1 MRIFKHFVPAQILVL
16 GAVDAVVLCVSMYAG
31 IALRF
36 FGSGL
41 DGQEQLLP
49 IYPKALAFAAMML
62 VTHGAMGLYTRD
74 IVRGNWDYSV
84 RFFASFVLGTALMTL
99 VFYALPDLFLGRGA
113 FALTVASA
121 VVLSILARA
130 VFLRV
135 VDRDA
140 LRRRII
146 VLGTGTRAAG
156 VEDMIRR
163 HNLAHRIEL
172 VGYLPMG
179 STTHHVDEAKIIKDE
194 APLLAICARYG
205 VEELVVGIRDR
216 RNGNVPIR
224 ELLECKLEG
233 ISIVELSSFFERET
247 GHVQLDSLNP
257 SWMVFSD
264 GFCRTSYRNAS
275 KRIVDVVAGL
285 AMLIASAP
293 LMLLTAVAIFAET
306 GRPILYRQLRIGECG
321 HPFEV
326 LKFRSMRV
334 DAERDG
340 VAQWAQRNDSRITRV
355 GRVIRTLRIDELP
368 QLFNVLKGDM
378 SLVGPRPER
387 PQFVEELRRE
397 IPYYSNRH
405 TVKPGLTGWAQIRY
419 PYGASVEDAR
429 QKLQYD
435 LYYAKNHTLFL
446 DMLILLQTA
455 EVVMFGRGAR

>member
-1 MRIFKHFVPAQILVL
+1 MLA
-16 GAVDAVVLCVSMYAG
+16 AMDAVVLYLSMYAG

-36 FGSGL
+36 WTEEVSAP
-41 DGQEQLLP
+41 EALLP
-49 IYPKALAFAAMML
+49 VYPKALSYCMMML
-62 VTHGAMGLYTRD
+62 ATHTAMGLYTRD

-99 VFYALPDLFLGRGA
+99 VFYALPELFLGRGA

-121 VVLSILARA
+121 VVFSILARA

-156 VEDMIRR
+156 VEEMIRR

-179 STTHHVDEAKIIKDE
+179 STTHHVDESRIIKDQ
-194 APLLAICARYG
+194 APLLAIVARHG

-233 ISIVELSSFFERET
+233 VNIIDLSSFFERET

-275 KRIVDVVAGL
+275 KRIVDVVAGVAL
-285 AMLIASAP
+285 LIASAP
-293 LMLLTAVAIFAET
+293 LMLMTAALIYAET
-306 GRPILYRQLRIGECG
+306 GRPLFYRQLRIGECG

-326 LKFRSMRV
+326 LKFRSMCV

-340 VAQWAQRNDSRITRV
+340 VPQWAQRNDTRITRV

-429 QKLQYD
+429 EKLQYD